1 MKTIKSRDEIV
12 AELDAAKNSLSMLG
26 LIRLLYCARALLEK
40 DKKMGLVKKDR
51 P

>member
-1 MKTIKSRDEIV
+1 MKTIKGRDEIL
-12 AELDAAKNSLSMLG
+12 AELDAAKNSLTMLG

-40 DKKMGLVKKDR
+40 DKKIRPIKDK